1 MSEILTQIFLPEA
14 AVGIGDIVDI
24 DSNTVTG
31 LIDGF
36 DLRGGTGAL
45 FGYTAETIVSAEDA
59 CFFPT
64 VNAEVELPI
73 TSDPPFP
80 AVWPYFWSTG
90 EIYGRDHLSVNLKMV
105 RSDTYAFEIAV
116 ILNGAAVDLT
126 GGTLTMT
133 AKWDVVDL
141 DANAVFVR
149 STGNGGIAVT
159 NAVGGLATV
168 TIASTNT
175 TALPAHT
182 VNLVYDIQLVN
193 TLGSIYTV
201 LNGILTVVPDVTTV

>member
-1 MSEILTQIFLPEA
+1 MSVTEQILFPE
-14 AVGIGDIVDI
+14 VVSLFGDITDI
-24 DSNTVTG
+24 NMSLTGNLDGVINFGPATLVVGGYIFELGVTG
-31 LIDGF
+31 D
-36 DLRGGTGAL
+36 D
-45 FGYTAETIVSAEDA
+45 D
-59 CFFPT
+59 CFFST
-64 VNAEVELPI
+64 LNTEDTLPI

-80 AVWPYFWSTG
+80 PVWPYFWSTG

-126 GGTLTMT
+126 GGVLTMT

-149 STGNGGIAVT
+149 STGNGGIVVT
-159 NAVGGLATV
+159 DATGGLATV
-168 TIASTNT
+168 TIASANT

-193 TLGSIYTV
+193 TLGNIYTV